1 MSGMLE
7 PEQQTERRRN
17 LAEVLKELRIAAGLS
32 GDRLAARCAMSQTKI
47 SRIETG
53 KVLPSVIDVERILR
67 ALEPPETLVHELLE
81 LARAANV
88 DYASWRAYARV
99 GLWQKQTEIKA
110 LEAASST
117 VRQFLPAI
125 PSGLLQIEGYA
136 RATLASTIQGRPA
149 RDVERAVQARLDRQ
163 EVLDDEGRRF
173 VFLMPEHAVRWRRA
187 PLGVMV
193 DQLMHMVQLSERRNI
208 EIAIIPAGVEV
219 LAAPLN
225 GFVLYDDRLVVIE
238 LFSGEVALRDP
249 RDTTYHANLFEY
261 FMSHAHT
268 GTASTTFLEAVAD
281 EFMRLRD

>member
-67 ALEPPETLVHELLE
+67 ALEPPETLVRELLE
-81 LARAANV
+81 VARAANV
-88 DYASWRAYARV
+88 DYASWRAYARI
-99 GLWQKQTEIKA
+99 GLWQKQADIKA
-110 LEAASST
+110 LEAASQV

-125 PSGLLQIEGYA
+125 PSGLLQIEDYA
-136 RATLASTIQGRPA
+136 RATLTSTVQGRPA
-149 RDVERAVQARLDRQ
+149 RDVERAVHARLDRQ
-163 EVLDDEGRRF
+163 EVLDDEARRF

-187 PLGVMV
+187 PLSVMV
-193 DQLMHMVQLSERRNI
+193 DQLAHMAQLSTRANI
-208 EIAIIPAGVEV
+208 EIAIIPQTADA

-261 FMSHAHT
+261 FMSHALI
-268 GTASTTFLEAVAD
+268 GRPATAFLEAVAD